1 MSFLARVAK
10 LVDARDL
17 KSLGA
22 THRAGSSPAPGTMP
36 AGMTSYSHIVCR
48 IIPMYT
54 AHFGLKAAPFSLT
67 PDPHYLY
74 LSERHREALSQLE
87 YSINESSGFVLL
99 AGEVG
104 TGKTMLCRCLMARL
118 PANVDIVFLSNP
130 CASPLELLIALFD
143 ELRISRDELFTPK
156 DFNDV
161 LKTYLVTARSVGR
174 NTVIVLDESQ
184 NLSVAVLEQVR
195 LLNNLETDNHKLLQ
209 IILVGQPE
217 LNNLLRRKNLRQL
230 SQRVTARA
238 NLTSLS
244 FKDTQA
250 YIEHRLA
257 VAGVRK
263 SLFTKPAMRQIYQY
277 SRGIPRLIN
286 IICER
291 SLLDGYLENQAIIK
305 PSTVNKAIRGVGNR
319 YFQQQTAFRW
329 ATGALVLTL
338 LIAAGVYKDIWFPAT
353 WQATL
358 LSALQA
364 HSPEPP
370 AMPTNSTPVAPTQPV
385 AQATPPTVKVEA
397 TPPPAP
403 APPAESNLL
412 DLLNNPTIHSDTQA
426 AFSTLFQLWNVNY
439 DNLQGKTACERAA
452 TQGLACLYHTGSWD
466 DIRRF
471 NRPTIVE
478 LITDKSKAHHVT
490 VVKLKDNI
498 ATLSFNGQTYQFPT
512 NKISEYW
519 LGAFLIL
526 WKPPLMPIPV
536 LKQGISHDS
545 VKWIRQNLNT
555 VQHIVEDEKKLSP
568 RFDNALKR
576 RIAEFQQ
583 QQNMTADGVAGEQTL
598 LLLSAQASGEP
609 RLNAE

>member
-1 MSFLARVAK
+1 
-10 LVDARDL
+10 
-17 KSLGA
+17 
-22 THRAGSSPAPGTMP
+22 
-36 AGMTSYSHIVCR
+36 MTPYSHIACR
-48 IIPMYT
+48 RISMYT

-67 PDPHYLY
+67 PDPQYLY

-118 PANVDIVFLSNP
+118 PANVDIIFLSNP
-130 CASPLELLIALFD
+130 CASPLELLTALFD
-143 ELRISRDELFTPK
+143 ELRISHDESFTLK

-257 VAGVRK
+257 VAGVHK
-263 SLFTKPAMRQIYQY
+263 PLFTKSAMRQIYQY

-305 PSTVNKAIRGVGNR
+305 PNTVNKAIRGVGNR

-329 ATGALVLTL
+329 AAGALVLTL
-338 LIAAGVYKDIWFPAT
+338 FIATIVYKDIWLPPT
-353 WQATL
+353 WQSML

-370 AMPTNSTPVAPTQPV
+370 AAPTIPPPAPQPV
-385 AQATPPTVKVEA
+385 AQVTPPATET

-403 APPAESNLL
+403 VPPAEPNLL
-412 DLLNNPTIHSDTQA
+412 DLLNNQTIPSDTQA
-426 AFSTLFQLWNVNY
+426 AFSTLFQLWSVNY
-439 DNLQGKTACERAA
+439 MDLQGKTACERAA
-452 TQGLACLYHTGSWD
+452 TQGLACLYHTGSWE

-471 NRPTIVE
+471 NRPTIIE

-490 VVKLKDNI
+490 VVKLKDNV
-498 ATLSFNGQTYQFPT
+498 ATLNFGGQTYQFPT
-512 NKISEYW
+512 SKISEYW

-526 WKPPLMPIPV
+526 WKPPTMPIPI
-536 LKQGISHDS
+536 LKQGITHDS
-545 VKWIRQNLNT
+545 VKWIRRNLNT
-555 VQHIVEDEKKLSP
+555 LQNVVEDEKKLSA
-568 RFDNALKR
+568 RYDNALKR
-576 RIAEFQQ
+576 RIFEFQQ

-598 LLLSAQASGEP
+598 LLLSAQTNGEP